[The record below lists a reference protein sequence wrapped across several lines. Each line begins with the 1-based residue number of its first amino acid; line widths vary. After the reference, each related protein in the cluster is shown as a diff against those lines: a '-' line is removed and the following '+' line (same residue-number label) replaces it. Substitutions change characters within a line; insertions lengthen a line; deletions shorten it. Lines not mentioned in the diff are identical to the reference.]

1 MALPASIAALPMYD
15 WPEVREATDAL
26 WVSLRDAFRAAGI
39 AAPEGLTRNRPL
51 LALWRDPQLLL
62 AQACGLPYV
71 QHLRGAVRLLGTPA
85 YDIPGCPPGTYRTV
99 FVVRREDAV
108 PELEALKGRRCAFNH
123 PGSQSGDGA
132 PRAVLAPL
140 ARGGRFFGDVLETG
154 SHRAALV
161 AVAGGRADVATV
173 DAVSWELA
181 RRHEPAAAGLAV
193 VAATPPTPG
202 LPFIS
207 AMGMQGGAERLRDA
221 IAQGIRVTPLD
232 AREALMLSG
241 FVAFEDADYEG
252 IAVADARTRALGYG
266 VLA

>member
-1 MALPASIAALPMYD
+1 MYD
-15 WPEVREATDAL
+15 WPEVRDATDAL
-26 WVSLRDAFRAAGI
+26 WAALREALRAAGV
-39 AAPEGLTRNRPL
+39 AAPQNLTRDRPL
-51 LALWRDPQLLL
+51 FDIWRDPNLCLSQT
-62 AQACGLPYV
+62 CGLPYV
-71 QHLRGAVRLLGTPA
+71 RHLRGAVALLGAPA
-85 YDIPGCPPGTYRTV
+85 YDIPGCPPGTYRSV
-99 FVVRREDAV
+99 FAVRRSDEV
-108 PELEALKGRRCAFNH
+108 PDLEALRGRRCAFNH

-132 PRAVLAPL
+132 PRALLAPL
-140 ARGGRFFGDVLETG
+140 ARNGRFFGDVLETG

-161 AVAGGRADVATV
+161 AVAEGRADVATV

-207 AMGMQGGAERLRDA
+207 AMGVQGGAERLRGA
-221 IAQGIRVTPLD
+221 IAEGIRATPED

-241 FVAFEDADYEG
+241 FVAFEDADYAG
-252 IAVADARTRALGYG
+252 IAAADARTRALGYG